1 MTGKIKS
8 KWSAIPI
15 TVKVS
20 TAYVICSMLQRCLS
34 FFTQPLFARLLSEE
48 QYGLY
53 IVYQSWFGIL
63 SIFITLN
70 LAYGS
75 FSKAM
80 VKFEKDRDGYIAAV
94 EGICIALS
102 LIFLVVYLP
111 FRQYWNRLFELP
123 TMFVCI
129 MVAEILGTT
138 AVQLWSGK
146 KRFEF
151 KYKSVVAVT
160 LIMSL
165 LSPILAYIMV
175 MSTEEKGY
183 ARILGYSIVTIM
195 VGGAFYA
202 FNAVRGKK
210 LLHKEYWKYGLQFNI
225 PLLAYYLSQV
235 VFNQSDRIMIDHLI
249 GRDKAA
255 AYGLAYSIAIVLTF
269 VLNAINNS
277 YVPWFY
283 MKLKEGDPEENKR
296 ISLIIAGLMA
306 VLLSGVIWLGPE
318 IVMVIGGKKYIGAEY
333 VIPPVAVSLLL
344 LFFAQLFINVEFYY
358 ERKKE
363 LVFASIGAALL
374 NLILNWIFIPSFGYI
389 AAAYTTLVSYV
400 IFAGSNYLAMKKI
413 LRERNEED
421 RSYNYKWLIVVLL
434 LFVACSV
441 VGTVLYDFFLIRML
455 VALLALVI
463 MFINRNTLNTYV
475 KLIFRKGEK

>member
-1 MTGKIKS
+1 MAEKIKS
-8 KWSAIPI
+8 KWSSIPI

-20 TAYVICSMLQRCLS
+20 TAYVICSILQRGLS
-34 FFTQPLFARLLSEE
+34 FFTQPIFARLLTEE

-80 VKFEKDRDGYIAAV
+80 VKFENDRDGYISAV
-94 EGICIALS
+94 EGICVALS
-102 LIFLVVYLP
+102 LAFLTIYLP
-111 FRQYWNRLFELP
+111 FRKYWNMLFELP

-129 MVAEILGTT
+129 MIAEILGAT

-160 LIMSL
+160 LIISL
-165 LSPILAYIMV
+165 LSPVLAYIMV
-175 MSTEEKGY
+175 VSTEEKGY

-210 LLHKEYWKYGLQFNI
+210 LLNKTYWKYGLQFNI

-235 VFNQSDRIMIDHLI
+235 IFNQSDRIMIDHLI

-269 VLNAINNS
+269 VLNSINNS

-283 MKLKEGDPEENKR
+283 LKLKEGNPEENKK
-296 ISLIIAGLMA
+296 ISLIIAVLMA
-306 VLLSGVIWLGPE
+306 VLLSGVIWMGPE
-318 IVMVIGGKKYIGAEY
+318 IVMFIGGDKYAGAEN

-344 LFFAQLFINVEFYY
+344 LFYAQLFINVEFYY
-358 ERKKE
+358 EKKKD
-363 LVFASIGAALL
+363 LVFASIGAAIL
-374 NLILNWIFIPSFGYI
+374 NLVLNWIFIPRYGYV

-400 IFAGSNYLAMKKI
+400 VFAGSNYLAMKRI
-413 LRERNEED
+413 LRGRNEED
-421 RSYNYKWLIVVLL
+421 RAYNYKWLIVVLVLFMVCSTVGAL
-434 LFVACSV
+434 LY
-441 VGTVLYDFFLIRML
+441 GFFWVRML
-455 VALLALVI
+455 VALLAILI
-463 MFINRNTLNTYV
+463 MFIYRNTLSTYV
-475 KLIFRKGEK
+475 KMLFRKGEK